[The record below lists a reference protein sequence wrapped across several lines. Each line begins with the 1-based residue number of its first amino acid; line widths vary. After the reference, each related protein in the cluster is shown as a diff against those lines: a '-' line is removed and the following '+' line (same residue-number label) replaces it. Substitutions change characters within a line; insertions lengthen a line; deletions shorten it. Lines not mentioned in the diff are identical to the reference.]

1 MVVGL
6 SGGGEREREQGNY
19 YYNYNY
25 NYTTTF
31 SSLFFGAL
39 LRYILVALLIQFLL
53 FSLS

>member
-1 MVVGL
+1 VVVGL

-19 YYNYNY
+19 YYNY